1 LARASEA
8 RVPARRAGETGKGE
22 LGAAACGRKRRAGH
36 ALAAAGAFPE
46 ISPRGCERG
55 ATRNVRAG

>member
-1 LARASEA
+1 MRG
-8 RVPARRAGETGKGE
+8 RARRAFRRGERGRQGRVSGE
-22 LGAAACGRKRRAGH
+22 RDARGRKRRAGH